1 MGAYFDAFYC
11 IINIVGGVFV
21 NSKFV
26 FPLIQEISRV
36 DATYPGS
43 GPVLG
48 LVLMVF

>member
-1 MGAYFDAFYC
+1 MGAYFDAQVSK
-11 IINIVGGVFV
+11 NIVGGVFV

-26 FPLIQEISRV
+26 FSSRKISRV

-48 LVLMVF
+48 LFLMVF

>member
-1 MGAYFDAFYC
+1 MGAYFDAFC
-11 IINIVGGVFV
+11 VINIVGGVFV

-26 FPLIQEISRV
+26 FFHIFMEISRV

>member
-1 MGAYFDAFYC
+1 MGAYFDAFC

-21 NSKFV
+21 NSTFV
-26 FPLIQEISRV
+26 FFPLKKEISRV